1 MSVLKL
7 TTHNFRN
14 LKSTTLDFHPDLN
27 FVIGDNGSGKSSLL
41 EAVFYLGHGK
51 SYRTSNLVNLVNFQE
66 SQFTVSIRDGNDRQL
81 GVSRN
86 VSNNETQIRI
96 DGKRYS
102 RLSDLV
108 KNVAVQ
114 IVTPESFKL
123 FIGGARERR
132 RFVDLGLFHV
142 KHHFSVQWR
151 EFSKVLKQ
159 RNACLKSND
168 SHSMLSYWT
177 ELFCRHS
184 LEVAE
189 SRENYVSELVA
200 ELKIWTLLLL
210 PKIEQDITVQYSQGW
225 NQKKDL
231 LEILNAN
238 KERELSYG
246 HSLFGAHKFD
256 IKFLINRRVIDVKLS
271 RGEQKLFLLALT
283 FAQANLIKKVKRV
296 KPILLIDDVG
306 AELDDNSR
314 TLLSNAISELD
325 CQVIITAI
333 EKNVLE
339 PFLCQ
344 SKVPENEIS
353 KHENFKMFHV
363 EHGQISVMSE

>member
-1 MSVLKL
+1 MSVVKL
-7 TTHNFRN
+7 TAHNFRN
-14 LKSTTLDFHPDLN
+14 LKSISLDFHPDLN

-81 GVSRN
+81 GVTRN
-86 VSNNETQIRI
+86 INNNETQIKI
-96 DGKRYS
+96 DGKIFS

-142 KHHFSVQWR
+142 KHQFSLQWR

-177 ELFCRHS
+177 DIFCQHS
-184 LEVAE
+184 LQVAQ
-189 SRENYVSELVA
+189 SRQGYVSELVE

-210 PKIEQDITVQYSQGW
+210 PKIDKDITVQYSQGW
-225 NQKKDL
+225 SQKKDL
-231 LEILNAN
+231 RELLKAN
-238 KERELSYG
+238 KDRELSYG
-246 HSLFGAHKFD
+246 YSLFGAHKFD
-256 IKFLINRRVIDVKLS
+256 IKFLINKRAIDVKLS

-283 FAQANLIKKVKRV
+283 FAQANLIKKVNRV
-296 KPILLIDDVG
+296 KPILLIDDIG
-306 AELDDNSR
+306 AELDINSR
-314 TLLSNAISELD
+314 SLLSDAISELD

-344 SKVPENEIS
+344 SKVPVNDIS

-363 EHGQISVMSE
+363 EHGQISAMSE

>member
-7 TTHNFRN
+7 TAHNFRN
-14 LKSTTLDFHPDLN
+14 LKALSVDFHPDLN

-66 SQFTVSIRDGNDRQL
+66 SQFTVSIRDGNNRQL

-86 VSNNETQIRI
+86 ISNNETQIKI
-96 DGKRYS
+96 DGKRFS

-132 RFVDLGLFHV
+132 RFVDLGMFHV
-142 KHHFSVQWR
+142 EHQFSVRWR

-168 SHSMLSYWT
+168 SHSMLNYWT
-177 ELFCRHS
+177 DIFCQHS
-184 LEVAE
+184 IEVA
-189 SRENYVSELVA
+189 NYRKEYIDLLVE
-200 ELKIWTLLLL
+200 ELKIWTKLLL
-210 PKIEQDITVQYSQGW
+210 PKLDQDLSVQYSQGW
-225 NQKKDL
+225 NQKKNL
-231 LEILNAN
+231 LDVLNAN

-256 IKFLINRRVIDVKLS
+256 IKFLINKYAIDVKLS

-283 FAQANLIKKVKRV
+283 FAQANLIKKVNRV
-296 KPILLIDDVG
+296 KPILLIDDIG
-306 AELDDNSR
+306 AELDDKSR
-314 TLLSNAISELD
+314 ALLSKAINELD

-339 PFLCQ
+339 SFLCNREG
-344 SKVPENEIS
+344 PENENS
-353 KHENFKMFHV
+353 KHKNFKMFHV
-363 EHGQISVMSE
+363 EHGKISAISE